1 MKRFFT
7 LALLLML
14 SVAMCAKHVER
25 AEALRVAQ
33 TVLPETTL
41 TEVAARSYANMYI
54 FNGEHAFVIVSAD
67 DCVIPIL
74 AYSEDFAFR
83 VDDMPG
89 NIKTWM
95 ESLDNEIQNAINK
108 NLVATNEI
116 RDEWDNLKNGNKPTP
131 KNRTFVRPLI
141 KTHWDQS
148 APYNNMCP
156 GGSVTGCAATAL
168 AQVMKYWEWPKTGT
182 GSHTYSHSSYGNLTA
197 NFGNTTY
204 DWDNMIDMP
213 TTSSSTA
220 QQNAVATLMYHCGV
234 ALDMNYSPS
243 SSGAVPNL
251 AFSALHT
258 YFDYNQSDLL
268 YGYSGD
274 YTADFWVSYLKSEMD
289 SGRPVL
295 YSGWDVNDAG
305 HSFVCDGYDNNNYL
319 HFNWGWSG
327 SCDGYYAFGALNPGQ
342 GGTGSGSGC
351 YNQNNYIIVGIHPN
365 ASSISA
371 PANLS
376 ASVNGQNV
384 SLSWSSVSGA
394 NRYKVYR
401 DGFVINN
408 NVSGTSFTDSNVIY
422 GEHEYFVRAV
432 NSGGVYSL
440 KSNIVT
446 ATVVYSGPVPTN
458 LNATVQNSNNV
469 HLTWTAPASETAV
482 LKYGDSNPANSCY
495 GSGSTNGFYWGEKY
509 TAAQL
514 SPYAGMAIT
523 TVQAYL
529 WDVTQYTLYIYKL
542 VDGEMIQMA
551 TKSFSNTSYGAWY
564 TINLTTP
571 VVLDYTHDMM
581 VVLYNNTMNY
591 PAAYTNYTNGSGN
604 ESLYSLDGNS
614 YYSISNAISWLLKTN
629 ITDGT
634 YSYKIYRN
642 GNVIANNHTQ
652 ASYNDNGLAVGTYN
666 YTVKTNYYGGE
677 SEASNTA
684 SATIAPAQ
692 NYTVAVSANP
702 ANGGNVTGGG
712 SYPEGTSVTVTASAN
727 TGYIFNKWTENGTQ
741 VSTNASYT
749 FTINGNRTLVA
760 VFNAVGTL
768 TVNATNIIPPT
779 CHGGSDGHLTA
790 SAQGGVAPYV
800 YSFNG
805 QTSSATSSSHTFNNV
820 SAGSYTLQV
829 TDNVGTTATTT
840 VSVDEPAALTSG
852 AISNDSEM
860 LCNGESPSTIL
871 SVQDATSP
879 NTITYRWKKN
889 GSVIN
894 NSNSAQY
901 TPTNL
906 GVGTFTF
913 TREVMDNCNDWT
925 ASSGT
930 WTVVINDLP
939 NVTITGN
946 TVIFVG
952 ESTVLTAVGAESYLW
967 NTGETTASI
976 MVSPSANTT
985 YSVVGTD
992 GNGCSSDAQVTV
1004 IVNPDGVGEEQMNAF
1019 EIFPNPTNG
1028 KVTVVC
1034 DEMESVSILSMT
1046 GQQIEF
1052 VETNDNHTIVDFTN
1066 YLPGTYMVVI
1076 HKKDGGIIYN
1086 KIIYTK

>member
-1 MKRFFT
+1 M
-7 LALLLML
+7 
-14 SVAMCAKHVER
+14 
-25 AEALRVAQ
+25 
-33 TVLPETTL
+33 
-41 TEVAARSYANMYI
+41 
-54 FNGEHAFVIVSAD
+54 
-67 DCVIPIL
+67 
-74 AYSEDFAFR
+74 
-83 VDDMPG
+83 
-89 NIKTWM
+89 
-95 ESLDNEIQNAINK
+95 
-108 NLVATNEI
+108 
-116 RDEWDNLKNGNKPTP
+116 
-131 KNRTFVRPLI
+131 
-141 KTHWDQS
+141 
-148 APYNNMCP
+148 
-156 GGSVTGCAATAL
+156 
-168 AQVMKYWEWPKTGT
+168 
-182 GSHTYSHSSYGNLTA
+182 
-197 NFGNTTY
+197 
-204 DWDNMIDMP
+204 
-213 TTSSSTA
+213 
-220 QQNAVATLMYHCGV
+220 
-234 ALDMNYSPS
+234 
-243 SSGAVPNL
+243 
-251 AFSALHT
+251 
-258 YFDYNQSDLL
+258 
-268 YGYSGD
+268 
-274 YTADFWVSYLKSEMD
+274 
-289 SGRPVL
+289 
-295 YSGWDVNDAG
+295 
-305 HSFVCDGYDNNNYL
+305 
-319 HFNWGWSG
+319 
-327 SCDGYYAFGALNPGQ
+327 
-342 GGTGSGSGC
+342 
-351 YNQNNYIIVGIHPN
+351 
-365 ASSISA
+365 
-371 PANLS
+371 
-376 ASVNGQNV
+376 

-422 GEHEYFVRAV
+422 GEHEYFVRVV

-469 HLTWTAPASETAV
+469 YLTWTAPASETAV

-677 SEASNTA
+677 S
-684 SATIAPAQ
+684 
-692 NYTVAVSANP
+692 
-702 ANGGNVTGGG
+702 
-712 SYPEGTSVTVTASAN
+712 YPEGTSVTVTASAN
-727 TGYIFNKWTENGTQ
+727 TGYIFNKWTENGIQ

-760 VFNAVGTL
+760 VFNAVGT
-768 TVNATNIIPPT
+768 
-779 CHGGSDGHLTA
+779 
-790 SAQGGVAPYV
+790 
-800 YSFNG
+800 
-805 QTSSATSSSHTFNNV
+805 
-820 SAGSYTLQV
+820 
-829 TDNVGTTATTT
+829 
-840 VSVDEPAALTSG
+840 
-852 AISNDSEM
+852 
-860 LCNGESPSTIL
+860 
-871 SVQDATSP
+871 
-879 NTITYRWKKN
+879 
-889 GSVIN
+889 
-894 NSNSAQY
+894 
-901 TPTNL
+901 
-906 GVGTFTF
+906 FTF

-925 ASSGT
+925 ASSGA

-976 MVSPSANTT
+976 TVSPSANTT

-992 GNGCSSDAQVTV
+992 GNGCTSDAQVTV

-1052 VETNDNHTIVDFTN
+1052 VETNDNHTIVDFTK